1 MNSRFLLLM
10 VVVALLGAGLVLWL
24 RPAAP
29 PPPAAQAPPP
39 ATTEVAPAPAA
50 VPAERP
56 RAAAP
61 RQFLILAASWQPAFC
76 ETAPG
81 KPECRT
87 LGARRHDASHF
98 ALHGLWPRDDYCGVS
113 ATDREDDEAGLW
125 SALPTVELGT
135 ALRAALDQAM
145 PGTRSQLER
154 HEWIKHGT
162 CFGTDAETYYAASL
176 ALLDALNRS
185 AVRDLFA
192 ARIGR
197 EVTSEAVRDAFDAA
211 FGAGAGDS
219 VKLACA
225 EDGARRIVTEIT
237 LGLYGVVDATPDL
250 GALLRTANPTSPGC
264 RRGIVDPVGAQ

>member
-10 VVVALLGAGLVLWL
+10 VVVFLAGAGLVLWL

-29 PPPAAQAPPP
+29 PPPAARAPPP

-50 VPAERP
+50 APAEGP
-56 RAAAP
+56 RATAP

-87 LGARRHDASHF
+87 LGAERHDASHF
-98 ALHGLWPRDDYCGVS
+98 ALHGLWPRDDYCDVA
-113 ATDREDDEAGLW
+113 ATHRAADEAGRW
-125 SALPTVELGT
+125 SALPPVELT
-135 ALRAALDQAM
+135 AALRTALDQAM

-162 CFGTDAETYYAASL
+162 CFGTDAETYYAASV
-176 ALLDALNRS
+176 ALLDTLNRS

-197 EVTSEAVRDAFDAA
+197 EISAEQVRDAFDDA

-237 LGLYGVVDATPDL
+237 LGLYGEVDATPDL
-250 GALLRTANPTSPGC
+250 RSLLRAANPTSPGC